1 MSHRKFP
8 QGMCHSVPAQF
19 RSCYCLEINEPRLF
33 VGPRPLRHETIG
45 QSVKTYSMMQLV
57 SVRDQLYSLGGG
69 WFRGFGGSHGFQREQ
84 RGGQSFQTE
93 LKKETL
99 GNWLPMRGDQWPLTP
114 PPPSPGD
121 KKKFDPSPTLTKELN
136 LLVGFVSYLNHRRC
150 SESDHQNMKR

>member
-19 RSCYCLEINEPRLF
+19 RSCYCLEISEPRLF

-84 RGGQSFQTE
+84 RGDQSSQTE

-99 GNWLPMRGDQWPLTP
+99 GN
-114 PPPSPGD
+114 
-121 KKKFDPSPTLTKELN
+121 
-136 LLVGFVSYLNHRRC
+136 
-150 SESDHQNMKR
+150 